1 MDILVIGGMGFI
13 GVNFVQRL
21 LDKYTDYNV
30 VCIDKLS
37 NEINRKNLEEFQENK
52 RFYFYHAN
60 QIDLLKLFKFWF
72 GFDIIVN
79 FVDEQSEKE
88 VQQLL
93 TIVKKYKTKKLLQI
107 SSSKSISFDIVSLS
121 HFFNDKIPV
130 LVLKHSNNYGS
141 FQHPTEFIPTLI
153 TNALEGNKLIVPDP
167 NTKDWINVLDFCR
180 GIETLMHY
188 GNAGK
193 VYELGGG
200 NKIHNIDIAL
210 FIADYLKVPKDA
222 IELSEPDEKIQTMYF
237 ESLNKQYGWNPI
249 IDLSA
254 GLADTIEWYKE
265 NETWWKSLKQSVY

>member
-72 GFDIIVN
+72 GFDIIIN
-79 FVDEQSEKE
+79 FVDEQNEKE

-107 SSSKSISFDIVSLS
+107 SSSKTISFDIVSLS

-130 LVLKHSNNYGS
+130 LVLKYSNNYGS
-141 FQHPTEFIPTLI
+141 FQHPAEFIPTLI

-167 NTKDWINVLDFCR
+167 NIKDWINVLDFCR

-188 GNAGK
+188 GDVGK
-193 VYELGGG
+193 IYELGGG
-200 NKIHNIDIAL
+200 NKICNIDIAF
-210 FIADYLKVPKDA
+210 FITDYLKIPKDT
-222 IELSEPDEKIQTMYF
+222 IELSRSDEKVETMNF

-249 IDLSA
+249 IDLGT

-265 NETWWKSLKQSVY
+265 NEIWWKSLK